1 MLILCRQTIASL
13 QKLVEDLQRAQPQQ
27 SELERSAAEVVR
39 AVPHL
44 AAGAALLYRVLYTA
58 SYSGS
63 CTPSSSPYR
72 VCILPVCNLVTV
84 H

>member
-39 AVPHL
+39 AVLHL
-44 AAGAALLYRVLYTA
+44 AAGAALFYKVLYT
-58 SYSGS
+58 
-63 CTPSSSPYR
+63 
-72 VCILPVCNLVTV
+72 V
-84 H
+84 HTHTLHRMLYTHTHTHK

>member
-44 AAGAALLYRVLYTA
+44 AAGAALLYRVLYTH
-58 SYSGS
+58 
-63 CTPSSSPYR
+63 TH
-72 VCILPVCNLVTV
+72 T
-84 H
+84 HTT